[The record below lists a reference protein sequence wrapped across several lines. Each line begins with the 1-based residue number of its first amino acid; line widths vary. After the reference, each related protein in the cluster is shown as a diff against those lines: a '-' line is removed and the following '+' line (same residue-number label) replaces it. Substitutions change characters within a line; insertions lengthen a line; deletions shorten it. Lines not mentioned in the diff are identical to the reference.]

1 MTKVFDV
8 VSGSKCQHRDVM
20 MSDVLR
26 SVIVKFWNDH
36 IPTVTCASSLNVR
49 NLSVSKF
56 LILSECHKTITD
68 ETVIEIGDMNDEI
81 EKITFVDYEIERT
94 NITIITYVNSTAI
107 QFYMCWCLT
116 SQNNA
121 KTTNIS

>member
-1 MTKVFDV
+1 
-8 VSGSKCQHRDVM
+8 M